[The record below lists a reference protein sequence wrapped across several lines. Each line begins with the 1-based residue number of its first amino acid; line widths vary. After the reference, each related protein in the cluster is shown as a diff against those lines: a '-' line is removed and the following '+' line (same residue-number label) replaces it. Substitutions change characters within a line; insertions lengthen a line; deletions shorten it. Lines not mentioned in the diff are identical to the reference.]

1 MNNHYFFNAAHRKF
15 SVAGRMIRHNYSP
28 LPILD
33 KSKKMQVTD
42 EMENLK
48 LEGEGVSRASERY
61 MERTKKPFKDLQN
74 MLSKDTSNKY
84 ISFGKL

>member
-1 MNNHYFFNAAHRKF
+1 MNRTFFVNREHHKF
-15 SVAGRMIRHNYSP
+15 SVYNRHINVHYNP

-33 KSKKMQVTD
+33 KSEKMTVVD
-42 EMENLK
+42 DIANIK
-48 LEGEGVSRASERY
+48 LEGEGVSRSSERY
-61 MERTKKPFKDLQN
+61 MERTKKPFKQLQS

>member
-1 MNNHYFFNAAHRKF
+1 MHYFVNTAHRKF
-15 SVAGRMIRHNYSP
+15 SMAGRHVRHTYAP

-33 KSKKMQVTD
+33 NTEKMTVTD

-48 LEGEGVSRASERY
+48 LEGQGVSKKSERY

-74 MLSKDTSNKY
+74 MLSKDPSNKY